1 MGRERISTRN
11 NDLHER
17 NAWDRSPGG
26 PVIEAGVA
34 RDTERRRPP
43 WIPPPTI
50 IRLAH
55 PEPNPVDEL
64 SVRPQKDQANPQS
77 APSINIGDFVERRFI
92 PEHVAIK
99 RLAGRSYFRTILNHV
114 LPPEQV
120 ARAFAVGPEN
130 LNTKLKAIPD
140 WPYLESVR
148 LCEVTPEMIQHLTA
162 TALQHG
168 YSIQTATHI
177 RNVIRVIFSHAIRT
191 GYYTGANPANFVTLP
206 AMTRKEA
213 HTLDLAQFKEVV
225 QAMHYPEKE
234 IALFAILTDMSV
246 AEICGLQWKYLNTSN
261 LNRLVEEEIIPPKT
275 IAVRKQSYRGQFGAV
290 TASRRKFIRVP
301 EVLCSALHDL
311 KNRKQF
317 TAPHD
322 FVLIS
327 RNGTPIHPENV
338 AARRLKTIGRSLKMP
353 WLSWRDFHRTRVMLK
368 SEFGRKF
375 YEEFEKVVRLQ
386 K

>member
-1 MGRERISTRN
+1 MEREGLSTKSS
-11 NDLHER
+11 DLFEHD
-17 NAWDRSPGG
+17 AWDGYSRG
-26 PVIEAGVA
+26 PAIKVGAA
-34 RDTERRRPP
+34 RDAEWLRST
-43 WIPPPTI
+43 WVTPPTV
-50 IRLAH
+50 IRRAYTEA
-55 PEPNPVDEL
+55 PPVDEPG
-64 SVRPQKDQANPQS
+64 VRPQKDLADPHS
-77 APSINIGDFVERRFI
+77 GPSTSIGEFVERRFI

-99 RLAGRSYFRTILNHV
+99 RPAGRSYFRTILNHV

-130 LNTKLKAIPD
+130 PSNKLKAIPD
-140 WPYLESVR
+140 WPYMQSVQ
-148 LCEVTPEMIQHLTA
+148 LSEVSPEMIQHLTA
-162 TALQHG
+162 RALEQG

-191 GYYTGANPANFVTLP
+191 GCYTGANPANLVTLP

-213 HTLDLAQFKEVV
+213 HTLSLEQFKEVV
-225 QAMHYPEKE
+225 HAMHYPERE

-261 LNRLVEEEIIPPKT
+261 VNRLVDEEFIPPKT
-275 IAVRKQSYRGQFGAV
+275 IAVRKQSYRGQFGVV

-301 EVLCSALHDL
+301 DVLCAVLQDL

-327 RNGTPIHPENV
+327 RNGTPVHPENI

-368 SEFGRKF
+368 SEFGRKLN
-375 YEEFEKVVRLQ
+375 EEFERIIRLQ

>member
-1 MGRERISTRN
+1 MEREGISTKIG
-11 NDLHER
+11 DLLER
-17 NAWDRSPGG
+17 DAWDGYPRG
-26 PVIEAGVA
+26 PVLNAGAAREAEWL
-34 RDTERRRPP
+34 RTS
-43 WIPPPTI
+43 WITPPPV

-55 PEPNPVDEL
+55 TEPPPVEEAVARPLKDLSNPY
-64 SVRPQKDQANPQS
+64 AG
-77 APSINIGDFVERRFI
+77 PSTSIGEFVERRFI

-99 RLAGRSYFRTILNHV
+99 RPAGRSYFRTILNHV

-120 ARAFAVGPEN
+120 ARAFAVSPEN
-130 LNTKLKAIPD
+130 PSNKLKAIPD
-140 WPYLESVR
+140 WPYLQSVR
-148 LCEVTPEMIQHLTA
+148 LSEVSPEMIQHLTA
-162 TALQHG
+162 RALEQG

-191 GYYTGANPANFVTLP
+191 GCYTGANPANLVTLP

-213 HTLDLAQFKEVV
+213 HTLSLEQFKEVV
-225 QAMHYPEKE
+225 QAMRYPERE
-234 IALFAILTDMSV
+234 IALFAVLTDMSV

-261 LNRLVEEEIIPPKT
+261 INRLVDEEIIPPKT
-275 IAVRKQSYRGQFGAV
+275 IAVRKQSYRGQFGVV

-301 EVLCSALHDL
+301 DVLCSILHDL

-327 RNGTPIHPENV
+327 RNGTPIHPENI
-338 AARRLKTIGRSLKMP
+338 AARRLKAIGRSLKMP

-368 SEFGRKF
+368 SEFGRKLH
-375 YEEFEKVVRLQ
+375 EEFEKIIRLQ

>member
-1 MGRERISTRN
+1 MERERISTKN
-11 NDLHER
+11 SDLLER
-17 NAWDRSPGG
+17 DAWDRCPGG
-26 PVIEAGVA
+26 PIIEAGVA
-34 RDTERRRPP
+34 RDAEWLRSP
-43 WIPPPTI
+43 WIPSTAR

-55 PEPNPVDEL
+55 AETPPVDEF
-64 SVRPQKDQANPQS
+64 SVRPQKDQANPHPGP
-77 APSINIGDFVERRFI
+77 ATSIGEFIERRFI

-99 RLAGRSYFRTILNHV
+99 RPAGRSYFRTILNHV

-130 LNTKLKAIPD
+130 PSNKLKAIPD
-140 WPYLESVR
+140 WPYLQSVR
-148 LCEVTPEMIQHLTA
+148 LCEVSPEMIQHLTA
-162 TALQHG
+162 RALKQG

-191 GYYTGANPANFVTLP
+191 GCYSGTNPANLVTLP

-213 HTLDLAQFKEVV
+213 HTLSLEQFKEVV
-225 QAMHYPEKE
+225 HAMHYPERE

-261 LNRLVEEEIIPPKT
+261 LSRLVDEEFIPPKT
-275 IAVRKQSYRGQFGAV
+275 IAVRNQTYRGQFGVV

-301 EVLCSALHDL
+301 DVLCSILHDL

-353 WLSWRDFHRTRVMLK
+353 WLSWRDFHRTRIMLK
-368 SEFGRKF
+368 SEYGRKLH
-375 YEEFEKVVRLQ
+375 EEFEKILRLQ

>member
-1 MGRERISTRN
+1 MEREGTATKN
-11 NDLHER
+11 TDLLEHD
-17 NAWDRSPGG
+17 AWDGYPRG
-26 PVIEAGVA
+26 PVIKAGA
-34 RDTERRRPP
+34 GRDAEWLRTP
-43 WIPPPTI
+43 WVTPPTV

-55 PEPNPVDEL
+55 TEPPAVDE
-64 SVRPQKDQANPQS
+64 SGVRPQKMMSNPYS
-77 APSINIGDFVERRFI
+77 GSSTSIGEFVERRFI

-99 RLAGRSYFRTILNHV
+99 RPAGRSYFRTILNHV

-130 LNTKLKAIPD
+130 PSNKLKAIPD
-140 WPYLESVR
+140 WPYLQSVR
-148 LCEVTPEMIQHLTA
+148 MSDVSPEMIQHLTA
-162 TALQHG
+162 RALEQG

-191 GYYTGANPANFVTLP
+191 GCYTGANPANRVTLP

-213 HTLDLAQFKEVV
+213 HTLSLEQFNEVV
-225 QAMHYPEKE
+225 QAMHYPERE
-234 IALFAILTDMSV
+234 IALFAVLTDMSV

-261 LNRLVEEEIIPPKT
+261 INRLVDVEIIPPKT
-275 IAVRKQSYRGQFGAV
+275 IAVRKQSYRGQFSLV
-290 TASRRKFIRVP
+290 PASRRKFIRVP
-301 EVLCSALHDL
+301 DVLCSVLHDL

-327 RNGTPIHPENV
+327 RNGTPIHPENI
-338 AARRLKTIGRSLKMP
+338 AARRLKTIGRSLDMP

-368 SEFGRKF
+368 SEFGRKL
-375 YEEFEKVVRLQ
+375 YEEFEKIIRLQ

>member
-1 MGRERISTRN
+1 MEREEVSTKN
-11 NDLHER
+11 TDVLEHD
-17 NAWDRSPGG
+17 AWDGYPRG
-26 PVIEAGVA
+26 PVIHTGTA
-34 RDTERRRPP
+34 RDAEWLRSP
-43 WIPPPTI
+43 WITPPSV
-50 IRLAH
+50 IRRAYTD
-55 PEPNPVDEL
+55 PPPVDEVG
-64 SVRPQKDQANPQS
+64 VRPQKDLANPHS
-77 APSINIGDFVERRFI
+77 GPSTSIGEFIERRFI

-99 RLAGRSYFRTILNHV
+99 RPAGRSYFRTILNHV

-130 LNTKLKAIPD
+130 PNNKLKAIPD
-140 WPYLESVR
+140 WPYLHSVR
-148 LCEVTPEMIQHLTA
+148 LCEVNPEMIQHLT
-162 TALQHG
+162 TRALEQG

-177 RNVIRVIFSHAIRT
+177 RNVVRVIFSHAIRT
-191 GYYTGANPANFVTLP
+191 GCYTGANPANLVTLP
-206 AMTRKEA
+206 AMARKEA
-213 HTLDLAQFKEVV
+213 HTLSLEQFREVV
-225 QAMHYPEKE
+225 HAMHYPERE

-261 LNRLVEEEIIPPKT
+261 INRLVDEEFIPPKT
-275 IAVRKQSYRGQFGAV
+275 IAVRKQSYRGQFGGV

-301 EVLCSALHDL
+301 DVLCSVLHDL

-327 RNGTPIHPENV
+327 RNGTPIHPENI

-368 SEFGRKF
+368 SELGRKL
-375 YEEFEKVVRLQ
+375 YDEFEKIIRLQ